1 VIDRLNKGAK
11 SMSEP
16 EEKKNETPE
25 SVADL
30 PVSFEQADEIQ
41 AGAETK
47 ETSGTTRSFNS
58 FPGFTGG
65 VYVAAGDV
73 N

>member
-1 VIDRLNKGAK
+1 
-11 SMSEP
+11 MSEP
-16 EEKKNETPE
+16 EEKKNETTE

-30 PVSFEQADEIQ
+30 PVSSEQAEEIE
-41 AGAETK
+41 AGRT
-47 ETSGTTRSFNS
+47 GSFHS

-73 N
+73 D

>member
-1 VIDRLNKGAK
+1 
-11 SMSEP
+11 MSEP

-47 ETSGTTRSFNS
+47 ETSGTTRSFHS
-58 FPGFTGG
+58 FPGFAGG

-73 N
+73 D

>member
-1 VIDRLNKGAK
+1 
-11 SMSEP
+11 MSEQQ
-16 EEKKNETPE
+16 EKKNETTE

-30 PVSFEQADEIQ
+30 PVSSEQANEIQ

-47 ETSGTTRSFNS
+47 ETSGTTRSFHS
-58 FPGFTGG
+58 FQGFNGG
-65 VYVAAGDV
+65 IYVAAGDV

>member
-1 VIDRLNKGAK
+1 
-11 SMSEP
+11 MSEP
-16 EEKKNETPE
+16 ETKKDETRE

-30 PVSFEQADEIQ
+30 PVSSEQANEIQ

-47 ETSGTTRSFNS
+47 ETSGTTTRSFHS
-58 FPGFTGG
+58 FPGFNGG
-65 VYVAAGDV
+65 IYVAAGDV

>member
-1 VIDRLNKGAK
+1 
-11 SMSEP
+11 MSKP
-16 EEKKNETPE
+16 EETKPETTE

-30 PVSFEQADEIQ
+30 PVNSEQAEEIE
-41 AGAETK
+41 AGRA
-47 ETSGTTRSFNS
+47 GSFHA
-58 FPGFTGG
+58 FPGFNGG